1 MALKLPLY
9 LIVGEQPV
17 SLVETPDGGGRLL
30 GWDFEKKEM
39 TRDAASWDDV
49 VDTQPGVPVQGNTD
63 FSEGETRT
71 VTLAQFNRQIR
82 KLRKIPVKIS

>member
-9 LIVGEQPV
+9 LIVGDKPV

-39 TRDAASWDDV
+39 TRDAASWDDIV
-49 VDTQPGVPVQGNTD
+49 GLQKGLPVRGNCD
-63 FSEGETRT
+63 FSEGGDTLP
-71 VTLAQFNRQIR
+71 VTAEEFERRVAELAARAA
-82 KLRKIPVKIS
+82 K